1 MKVPQPKA
9 GEPIRIVQ
17 TAKGPRYRVVIDV
30 APKCAPRKQ
39 VTKTLDSLRD
49 ARQFVHETKD
59 RVAKGNY
66 TAPSRVTVRQLA
78 EDWLRSRRDIREV
91 SRNGYRGV
99 LNPVLDRIG
108 DRPAQS
114 ITRPELD
121 SLIESLEREGGRRK
135 RPLSQRSLVYTLTA
149 VRQVFAYGV
158 SAGVLPSNPAAD
170 IKVRR
175 KRKGDSKPR
184 TVWTVDELRR
194 FTADLATQEEP
205 WVRAAFR
212 LTTCGLR
219 RSEVLGLAW
228 DCVDLEE
235 GIVRIEASRVKTGQG
250 YATERDDAKSSASV
264 RDVPVE
270 RVNPGTIAALRQ
282 LRAAQAAERLAA
294 GPAYED
300 SGLVVVNAL
309 GTGIHPEVYSQ
320 RWRALCRSA
329 EVPVIGLHTVRH
341 TIATLLH
348 STGVA
353 PAHAAGLLGHTVST
367 HLTFYITRTNDGIT
381 SAAGTLGDL
390 LTDGRR

>member
-1 MKVPQPKA
+1 MKVSQPKA
-9 GEPIRIVQ
+9 GEPIRTV
-17 TAKGPRYRVVIDV
+17 TTKKGTRYRVVIDV
-30 APKCAPRKQ
+30 APKCASRKQ
-39 VTKTLDSLRD
+39 VTKTFDTLKE
-49 ARQFVHETKD
+49 ARQFVIETKD

-78 EDWLRSRRDIREV
+78 EDWLRSRRDIRQV
-91 SRNGYRGV
+91 SLNGYRGV

-121 SLIESLEREGGRRK
+121 SLLESLESEGGRRK
-135 RPLSQRSLVYTLTA
+135 AELSQRTLVYTLTA

-158 SAGVLPSNPAAD
+158 SAGVLSNNPAAHV
-170 IKVRR
+170 KVRR
-175 KRKGDSKPR
+175 RRKGDVKPR
-184 TVWTVDELRR
+184 TVWTVCELRQ
-194 FTADLATQEEP
+194 FITSLESAEDQWA
-205 WVRAAFR
+205 RAAFR
-212 LTTCGLR
+212 LTACGLR

-228 DCVDLEE
+228 DAVDLDA
-235 GIVRIEASRVKTGQG
+235 GVVRIKASRVKTGAG
-250 YATERDDAKSSASV
+250 YATELDEAKSSASV
-264 RDVPVE
+264 RDIPVE
-270 RVNPGTIAALRQ
+270 SVSPGTVAVLRQ

-309 GTGIHPEVYSQ
+309 GKGIHPEVYSQ

-329 EVPVIGLHTVRH
+329 DLPAIGLHTVRH

-367 HLTFYITRTNDGIT
+367 HLSFYVTRTNDGIA
-381 SAAGTLGDL
+381 SAASTLGGL
-390 LTDGRR
+390 LAHER